1 MHVNVTKSNGS
12 ASLKCQ
18 LYPVE
23 GRTIRKVMG
32 GGGGGRGIF
41 EPQEFFFVIKFLV
54 EIFLGLRMNIF

>member
-12 ASLKCQ
+12 ALLKCQ

-32 GGGGGRGIF
+32 GGGWGIF
-41 EPQEFFFVIKFLV
+41 EPQEFFFVFKFLV
-54 EIFLGLRMNIF
+54 GIFLGLRMNIF

>member
-12 ASLKCQ
+12 ALLKCQ

-32 GGGGGRGIF
+32 GRVGNFRAAGIF
-41 EPQEFFFVIKFLV
+41 FVFKFLV
-54 EIFLGLRMNIF
+54 GIFLGLRMNIF

>member
-12 ASLKCQ
+12 ALLKCQ

-32 GGGGGRGIF
+32 GGGVGNFRAAGIF
-41 EPQEFFFVIKFLV
+41 FRFQIPCRNFF
-54 EIFLGLRMNIF
+54 RP